1 MREMSACARKRE
13 CVCMCARKVTFTLS
27 FCSSRMNGKT
37 IKASNGQAGANPT
50 KLSKQLCNAGNLLP
64 PCRNLASILFWASL
78 FSKRTIKGS
87 SDLHTNHSLQ
97 VVLLRVLCRWIQGSI
112 GAEWIAAEP
121 STNGPTGSN
130 GSIFRTMESGI
141 RIFFATKFFFHD
153 STVDSV
159 VGVVDDVAV
168 EVNVVVVVVDVMKL
182 LVARSLLNFGRQ
194 ISFTV

>member
-1 MREMSACARKRE
+1 MSSCERDE
-13 CVCMCARKVTFTLS
+13 CVCEKERVRVCMCARKVTFTLS

-50 KLSKQLCNAGNLLP
+50 KLSKQLCNSGNLLP

-112 GAEWIAAEP
+112 GAEWIAVDEWTHRLQRIHLP
-121 STNGPTGSN
+121 ND
-130 GSIFRTMESGI
+130 GI
-141 RIFFATKFFFHD
+141 RNSDFFRHKVFFSRF
-153 STVDSV
+153 
-159 VGVVDDVAV
+159 
-168 EVNVVVVVVDVMKL
+168 N
-182 LVARSLLNFGRQ
+182 RRRRR
-194 ISFTV
+194 